1 MRRLSIFLF
10 FVLAILGLIFFKSY
24 VLAITF
30 PTPPKAPERIIIKF
44 RESASS
50 FSRESLLKTH
60 KISIKEKIKLP
71 NTFVFSV
78 PAEKKDKLIK
88 IFSQSKLIDYIE
100 PDFKVQKVEI
110 PNDPY
115 YSNQW
120 GLAKIQAS
128 LAFDVTHGSSTTKI
142 AIVDTGIDD
151 THPDLSGR
159 IVGRANFTT
168 DADFDGDG
176 HGTHVAGIASSI
188 TNNGIGVAGT
198 GYDSRL
204 LSVKVLDNNGSGY
217 YSWVANG
224 IIWASDNGAKVIN
237 LSLGGTSSSFTLQ
250 NAVNYAWDKGTVVVA
265 AAGNRNSTSRFY
277 PAYYS
282 NSIATAATDQ
292 NDKKASFST
301 YGSWVDVAAPGVSII
316 STYKGDYTYFSG
328 TSMAAP
334 YVSGLAGLI
343 FGFHPDWNNF
353 QVRDK
358 LQSSSDQIPGTGF
371 YWTYGRINACKA
383 LDGCTQITLTP
394 TPTLTPSPTPTLT
407 PTPTPSITPSPT
419 PIPTPSSRPWWCKYI
434 PSHSLCQ

>member
-1 MRRLSIFLF
+1 M
-10 FVLAILGLIFFKSY
+10 
-24 VLAITF
+24 
-30 PTPPKAPERIIIKF
+30 
-44 RESASS
+44 
-50 FSRESLLKTH
+50 
-60 KISIKEKIKLP
+60 
-71 NTFVFSV
+71 
-78 PAEKKDKLIK
+78 
-88 IFSQSKLIDYIE
+88 
-100 PDFKVQKVEI
+100 
-110 PNDPY
+110 
-115 YSNQW
+115 
-120 GLAKIQAS
+120 
-128 LAFDVTHGSSTTKI
+128 
-142 AIVDTGIDD
+142 
-151 THPDLSGR
+151 
-159 IVGRANFTT
+159 
-168 DADFDGDG
+168 
-176 HGTHVAGIASSI
+176 
-188 TNNGIGVAGT
+188 
-198 GYDSRL
+198 
-204 LSVKVLDNNGSGY
+204 
-217 YSWVANG
+217 
-224 IIWASDNGAKVIN
+224 
-237 LSLGGTSSSFTLQ
+237 
-250 NAVNYAWDKGTVVVA
+250 A